1 MAKRHMKQLKLLTL
15 GLSMVIFAG
24 CQTTSHLS
32 PFVEEAQV
40 QAFIKPFSEIKQS
53 VNKPIVC
60 PPF

>member
-32 PFVEEAQV
+32 PVVEDAQV
-40 QAFIKPFSEIKQS
+40 QA
-53 VNKPIVC
+53 IVQ
-60 PPF
+60 PLLRLNNSKKDLLSLSF